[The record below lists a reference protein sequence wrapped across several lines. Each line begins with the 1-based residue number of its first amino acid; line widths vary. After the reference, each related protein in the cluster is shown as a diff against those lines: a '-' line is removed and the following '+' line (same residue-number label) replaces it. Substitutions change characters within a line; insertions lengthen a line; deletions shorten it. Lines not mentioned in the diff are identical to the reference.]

1 MKKPVQEFIQAKN
14 NLTNYFGIQE
24 DFYIKP
30 ATSYNWYIR
39 ELEGTYF
46 VGYSKEGEKTSEAVI
61 VRQNGEPYI
70 VEKGDYTLVV
80 CIECVKIAL
89 VLKNTNKQQIS

>member
-1 MKKPVQEFIQAKN
+1 MRFFGC
-14 NLTNYFGIQE
+14 NY

-30 ATSYNWYIR
+30 ATNYSWYIR

-46 VGYSKEGEKTSEAVI
+46 VGYAQNDEKAQEAVV
-61 VRQNGEPYI
+61 VRRDGEPYI
-70 VEKGDYTLVV
+70 IEKGDYTLVV

-89 VLKNTNKQQIS
+89 ILKNQNKR